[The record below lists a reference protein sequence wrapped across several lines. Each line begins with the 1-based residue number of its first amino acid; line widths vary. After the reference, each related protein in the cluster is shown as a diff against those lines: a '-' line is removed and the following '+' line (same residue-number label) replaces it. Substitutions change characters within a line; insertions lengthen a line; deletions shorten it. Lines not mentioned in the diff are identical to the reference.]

1 MLRLILAGI
10 AAALAVL
17 NRGNE
22 PLALYWTLVSIYWAT
37 NYLNGRVKS

>member
-22 PLALYWTLVSIYWAT
+22 PLTVYWTLVCAYWCF
-37 NYLNGRVKS
+37 NYWNGRKY